1 MKKSAESLFNI
12 FGVQILVVLTTRMSS
27 IDYANNYSLKNALFD
42 AIKGR
47 NPLFTFFLCGL
58 FF

>member
-1 MKKSAESLFNI
+1 MKKLAEKLFVI
-12 FGVQILVVLTTRMSS
+12 FGFHILVVLTTRMSS

-47 NPLFTFFLCGL
+47 TPLFTFLICG
-58 FF
+58 FFF